1 MKICNVIRGEP
12 GKELAV
18 NISQVMVAI
27 ILKGIPQLNLLLL
40 TKIKFPNVVPR
51 KIYSMTFQCHSRTVF
66 ISLPTGQIM

>member
-40 TKIKFPNVVPR
+40 TKKKFPNVEPR
-51 KIYSMTFQCHSRTVF
+51 KIYSMPFQCHSRTVF

>member
-40 TKIKFPNVVPR
+40 TKIKFPNVEPR
-51 KIYSMTFQCHSRTVF
+51 KIYSMTFQ
-66 ISLPTGQIM
+66 